1 MAPRGWEPY
10 IRRLK
15 HCIRDRLQRI
25 HVARCRTVG
34 DTRQLRAQL
43 GDLASEQEFRR
54 LDLPLQQDSVRLDL
68 RLDLRAQSHSPSWG
82 TRSCGTRSSNESSSD
97 DMLAGQLLLAYGR
110 SSDFGVAGGATLAQ
124 IQTAMLLAR
133 GVGDVVEDQWCALG
147 DTGRR

>member
-1 MAPRGWEPY
+1 MVPRGWEPY
-10 IRRLK
+10 IRHLK

-25 HVARCRTVG
+25 HVAHCRTVG

-43 GDLASEQEFRR
+43 SDMPSEQDSLR
-54 LDLPLQQDSVRLDL
+54 LNL

-110 SSDFGVAGGATLAQ
+110 SSDFGVAGGAKLAQ